1 MSASPSLRTKKRRM
15 KKSDLSR
22 VLEQLESAPF
32 FKHAVT
38 QVKTLPAEPG
48 EFREF
53 PPELAAPLQEV
64 LKARGISKLYS
75 HQEEALRRARAGEN
89 LVIVTPTASG
99 KTLCYNLP
107 VLNAVLEDESI
118 RALYIFP
125 TKALAQDQYA
135 EIQGL
140 IDGMGTHCTAYTYDG
155 DTPGDIR
162 PVIRKRAQIV
172 ITNPDMLHTAILP
185 HHTKWSQF
193 FARLAFVV
201 VDEMHSYRGVFG
213 SHMVHVLARLLRV
226 CGHYGSSPQFLFSSA
241 TIANPEELAAK
252 LAGKPVSLIR
262 QNGAPRAEKRFYFL
276 NPPVVRPELGLRQSA
291 QSLVQKIAV
300 PLLRKGISTIVFAT
314 SRLAVEVLTRYLK
327 EGVAKARPKSEDKIR
342 GYRGGYLPN
351 QRREIERGLR
361 EGRITGVVSTNALE
375 LGVDI
380 GSLEVSILCGYP
392 GSIASTWQQAGRAGR
407 RAGLSAAMLV
417 ARSTP
422 LDQFIVRN
430 PQYFFG
436 LSPERARLNPEN
448 LSILVSH
455 IKCAAFELPFR
466 RGENFGGKELEA
478 ILDYLVERRILTRTG
493 DRWYWADV
501 AYPANQVSLR
511 TIQAENFTVLDRSA
525 GNRVIAEVDF
535 ESAPRSIYPG
545 AVYMVEGVPY
555 TVEDLDFKGRK
566 AYVRPG
572 ALDYYTEAI
581 CYTHLRILDVFSSA
595 GENRGGPEFF
605 EGEVHVVDHAAGF
618 KKLKFYTLEN
628 LGYGEICLP
637 DQEMHTSAF
646 WIRVPEESFS
656 LIGLSLQDLLQA
668 LAGVGYA
675 IRHMASFL
683 LMCESRDLGMCI
695 GDPGV
700 NWFLREPCPQG
711 TGRAQAAW
719 AQVSDLDLKGFQPS
733 LFLYDAYPGGVGLA
747 TTLFGLRQELLLG
760 TRSMIEGCSC
770 RHGCPSCVGPYT
782 EIGEGAK
789 EFATKVLTWMIS
801 GRG

>member
-1 MSASPSLRTKKRRM
+1 MI
-15 KKSDLSR
+15 LSR
-22 VLEQLESAPF
+22 VLDHLESAHF
-32 FKHAVT
+32 FKHALTHVRS
-38 QVKTLPAEPG
+38 VPAEPG

-53 PPELAAPLQEV
+53 PPELAAPLRQV
-64 LKARGISKLYS
+64 LDAKGISKLYS
-75 HQEEALRRARAGEN
+75 HQEEAFRRVRAGEN

-107 VLNAVLEDESI
+107 VLNALLEDASL

-140 IDGMGTHCTAYTYDG
+140 IDGMGKDHLAYTYDG

-162 PVIRKRAQIV
+162 AAIRKRAHVV
-172 ITNPDMLHTAILP
+172 ITNPDMLHTGILP

-193 FARLAFVV
+193 FARLAFIV

-213 SHMVHVLARLLRV
+213 SHMVHVLGRTLRV
-226 CGHYGSSPQFLFSSA
+226 CSHYGASPQFLFSSA

-252 LAGKPVSLIR
+252 LSGKPVCLIR
-262 QNGAPRAEKRFYFL
+262 QNGSPRGEKKFYFL
-276 NPPVVRPELGLRQSA
+276 NPPVIRPELGLRQSA
-291 QSLVQKIAV
+291 QTLVQKIAI

-314 SRLAVEVLTRYLK
+314 SRLAVEILTRYLK
-327 EGVAKARPKSEDKIR
+327 EGLGKADPKAEQKVR
-342 GYRGGYLPN
+342 GYRGGYLPAL
-351 QRREIERGLR
+351 RREIEKGLR
-361 EGRITGVVSTNALE
+361 DGQIKGVVSTNALE

-380 GSLEVSILCGYP
+380 GSLDVSILCGYP

-407 RAGLSAAMLV
+407 RSALSAAILV

-430 PQYFFG
+430 PEYFFG

-466 RGENFGGKELEA
+466 KGEVFGGKDLEA
-478 ILDYLVERRILTRTG
+478 ILDYLVERRILTRSG
-493 DRWYWADV
+493 DRWFWADG
-501 AYPANQVSLR
+501 AYPADQVSLR
-511 TIQAENFTVLDRSA
+511 TIEADNFVVLDRSA

-535 ESAPRSIYPG
+535 QSAPRTIYPG

-555 TVEDLDFKGRK
+555 TVEDLDFEGRK

-581 CYTHLRILDVFSSA
+581 CYTHLKVLDIFSCA
-595 GENRGGPEFF
+595 GAEAGDGLLAGPEFF

-618 KKLKFYTLEN
+618 KKLKFYTLETV
-628 LGYGEICLP
+628 GYGEICLP

-646 WIRVPEESFS
+646 WIRVPQDSIS
-656 LIGLSLQDLLQA
+656 AIGLSLQDLLLA

-675 IRHMASFL
+675 MRHMASFL

-700 NWFLREPCPQG
+700 NWFLKEPSTQVPRG
-711 TGRAQAAW
+711 SQAGW
-719 AQVSDLDLKGFQPS
+719 ALDSEADLERFQPA
-733 LFLYDAYPGGVGLA
+733 LFLYDGYPGGVGLSTA
-747 TTLFGLRQELLLG
+747 LFGLRQELLRG
-760 TRSMIEGCSC
+760 TRSMIDGCAC
-770 RHGCPSCVGPYT
+770 RNGCPSCVGPYT
-782 EIGEGAK
+782 EIGEGTKEAAK
-789 EFATKVLTWMIS
+789 KVLSWMIS
-801 GRG
+801 AGG